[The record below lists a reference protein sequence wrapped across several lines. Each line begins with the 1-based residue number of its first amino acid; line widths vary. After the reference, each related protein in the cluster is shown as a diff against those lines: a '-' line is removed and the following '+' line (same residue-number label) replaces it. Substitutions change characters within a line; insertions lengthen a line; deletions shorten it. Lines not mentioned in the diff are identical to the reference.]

1 MAPEQ
6 ISKGWLDI
14 LDVAAK
20 LLAAAAVVWGA
31 YIANEF
37 QATTA
42 AATLQSQREQ
52 ADSTLRASMFHDLID
67 PIAGFQKGNLPVD
80 RERLL
85 VELLALNFHE
95 HLELSPLMRHVEERL
110 MREDIPGMDRK
121 EAQESLQSTARRVLQ
136 WQLALLTKKASDSP
150 LEKQACLYRL
160 DIEEK
165 LPQEIA
171 NQTSPPSPCSEL
183 TRAFGELIEIE
194 SPNGAYTL
202 HFTVSR
208 PKSWENPRFL
218 VSMIITNKEKDG
230 KSGELI
236 KKGNNK
242 KPMTV
247 SADSD
252 FLLTWFDFPFVDNTL
267 LADGTRFSLVID
279 RVLDKEK
286 SKKAVLKL
294 VWFPKDY
301 FSPRERPVN
310 YTELREKLG
319 LRP

>member
-1 MAPEQ
+1 MALEQ

-52 ADSTLRASMFHDLID
+52 ADSALRASMFHDLID
-67 PIAGFQKGNLPVD
+67 PIAGLEKGNLPVD

-95 HLELSPLMRHVEERL
+95 HLELSPLMRHVDERL

-150 LEKQACLYRL
+150 LEEQACLYRL
-160 DIEEK
+160 
-165 LPQEIA
+165 
-171 NQTSPPSPCSEL
+171 N
-183 TRAFGELIEIE
+183 
-194 SPNGAYTL
+194 
-202 HFTVSR
+202 
-208 PKSWENPRFL
+208 
-218 VSMIITNKEKDG
+218 
-230 KSGELI
+230 
-236 KKGNNK
+236 
-242 KPMTV
+242 
-247 SADSD
+247 
-252 FLLTWFDFPFVDNTL
+252 
-267 LADGTRFSLVID
+267 ID
-279 RVLDKEK
+279 REVAARNRKPNISALFRAYQSFWRAYRDRIPEWRLY
-286 SKKAVLKL
+286 SA
-294 VWFPKDY
+294 FY
-301 FSPRERPVN
+301 
-310 YTELREKLG
+310 G
-319 LRP
+319 LSS